1 MICTVPDTP
10 LAWCI
15 YLHSTPQTIFPDIVR
30 FTLPETN
37 SSHLKMDGWNTSF
50 LLGPGLFSGAM
61 LVVVESV
68 DQADFESLGL

>member
-1 MICTVPDTP
+1 
-10 LAWCI
+10 
-15 YLHSTPQTIFPDIVR
+15 
-30 FTLPETN
+30 
-37 SSHLKMDGWNTSF
+37 MDGWNTSF